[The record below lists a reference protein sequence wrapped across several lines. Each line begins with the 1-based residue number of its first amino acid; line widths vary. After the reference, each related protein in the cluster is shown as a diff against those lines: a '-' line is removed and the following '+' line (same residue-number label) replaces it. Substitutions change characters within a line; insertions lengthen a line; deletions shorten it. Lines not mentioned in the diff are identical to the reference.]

1 MRWRL
6 RIYSPTG
13 AYRYDRTLDQAEVTQ
28 AGLTMTLEPYG
39 NCLEANFSAKASS
52 LGIGDRDIVQIQTR
66 PSDPNVTDDTVLWTS
81 RFAGIA
87 VLSGARHAPDA
98 TGFKLVGLKKRL
110 EEVDVTTSHYPQQS
124 VHTTISQV
132 IAHLTNGRLPA
143 QMNNVTQVPDPSVTA
158 GALHPNYQSGKEVLD
173 KLVSLVPGWK
183 SWGYN
188 ADFQLVIDR
197 GEGVVSIDEAVLGTR
212 IEWTPS
218 GSEELITAVRWLIG
232 NRPKVLY
239 AFTGMG
245 TYEVLPAGIVSSSS
259 SLNSAFGYA
268 AKVLALTT
276 PRDYLKPS
284 GTPVHAS
291 AANPGSSVSNISHLA
306 DDNPSTVA
314 GINFG
319 DYSVGS
325 TQTVEVRWD
334 ISMTEA
340 LDLLGFELQNAQGAT
355 FVNVGVIVYQ
365 ASDPAQFLDFYPSPT
380 EFKNGLLLFGGPDIR
395 ALMQA
400 NPLYDSCRITLS
412 ITGPTNGS
420 ATIGTARPLLV
431 DRVTLERL
439 ASLYYREPSP
449 DPATIRL
456 PGFVTPGATA
466 SIQRR
471 TLDGSL
477 IETLS
482 RPVQKIEYRISARE
496 YGDSYLH
503 VGQRDDPEASAL
515 KAVIEQRDNQA
526 TLNAV
531 RYGP

>member
-6 RIYSPTG
+6 RIYSPSG
-13 AYRYDRTLDQAEVTQ
+13 AYRYDRTLDTAQVTQ

-39 NCLEANFSAKASS
+39 NCLEATFSAKAAS

-87 VLSGARHAPDA
+87 VLTGAKNSPEA
-98 TGFKLVGLKKRL
+98 TGFKLVGMKKRL
-110 EEVDVTTSHYPQQS
+110 EEVDVQTAQYPQQS

-143 QMNNVTQVPDPSVTA
+143 QMNNLTQVPDPAITA
-158 GALHPNYQSGKEVLD
+158 GVLHPNYQTGREVLD

-183 SWGYN
+183 GWGYN
-188 ADFQLVIDR
+188 ADFQLVVDTGSGTIN
-197 GEGVVSIDEAVLGTR
+197 IDEAVVGTR
-212 IEWTPS
+212 VKWTES

-239 AFTGMG
+239 AYTGMG
-245 TYEVLPAGIVSSSS
+245 AYDVLPAGIVSSSTTLS
-259 SLNSAFGYA
+259 SAYGYA
-268 AKVLALTT
+268 VKVLALTT
-276 PRDYLKPS
+276 PRDYLKPI

-291 AANPGSSVSNISHLA
+291 AANPGGSVSSIENLA

-325 TQTVEVRWD
+325 TQTVEIRWD
-334 ISMTEA
+334 ISKSSA
-340 LDLLGFELQNAQGAT
+340 LDLLGFELQNVQGAT
-355 FVNVGVIVYQ
+355 YVNVGVIMYQ
-365 ASDPAQFLDFYPSPT
+365 ASDTTQFLDFYPSPT

-395 ALMQA
+395 ALMEA
-400 NPLYDSCRITLS
+400 NSLYDSCRITLS
-412 ITGPTNGS
+412 VTGPTNGS
-420 ATIGTARPLLV
+420 ASIGTARPLLV

-439 ASLYYREPSP
+439 ASLYYREPSM
-449 DPATIRL
+449 DPAVIRTT
-456 PGFVTPGATA
+456 GFGPLGATA
-466 SIQRR
+466 IIQRR
-471 TLDGSL
+471 ALDGSL
-477 IETLS
+477 IETIE
-482 RPVQKIEYRISARE
+482 RPVEKIEYRITAQE
-496 YGDSYLH
+496 YGDTYTH
-503 VGQRDDPEASAL
+503 TGQRDSPEASAL
-515 KAVIEQRDNQA
+515 RAVIEQRDNAA
-526 TLNAV
+526 TLTAV